1 MTESTDQLPLST
13 TDQRGRQ
20 SWFPK
25 RSVRESMGQM
35 GHLVRWVAVLAWVA
49 MVVAQAV
56 APALKASG
64 VATQWLIEGAD
75 MVGSVGSQLLVLVA
89 TIVAAWMVFTVGRDT
104 RMSLV
109 ARIALVAQTTI
120 VVVLAAPSARF
131 VLLPFACFFLGLV
144 TCSVAIV
151 ASFEALRQS
160 RSRAL
165 AMVLGLVAIAALPR
179 VLAVSML
186 AMTSPSKA
194 QSLAW
199 LASALVTL
207 SVVVHG
213 VAQLIAIAWF
223 ASRRKKTVSFATM
236 AVLVVV
242 MAMVWI
248 SVGAQPN
255 SPQWQVFVS
264 RIVEFMTPSPQ
275 SSLSASVDG
284 FVAML
289 GPCAAVAALL
299 SRGQMAAVVA
309 GFSLVLTAGTRL
321 DVPGHALTMLL
332 ASLAAVLAAR
342 DDVGMWETLLG
353 QRIGASTKGG
363 QAPELEGQSVGS
375 SVN

>member
-1 MTESTDQLPLST
+1 MTESTEQLPLLT
-13 TDQRGRQ
+13 TGQRGRR

-35 GHLVRWVAVLAWVA
+35 GRSVRWVAVLAWVA
-49 MVVAQAV
+49 AVMAQGV

-64 VATQWLIEGAD
+64 VATPWLIEGTD
-75 MVGSVGSQLLVLVA
+75 IVGSVGSQLLVLVA
-89 TIVAAWMVFTVGRDT
+89 TVVAAWMVSTVGRDT
-104 RMSLV
+104 RISLV

-144 TCSVAIV
+144 TCSVALV

-186 AMTSPSKA
+186 AMMSPSKA
-194 QSLAW
+194 QSFAG
-199 LASALVTL
+199 LASILVTL

-213 VAQLIAIAWF
+213 IAQLIAVAWF
-223 ASRRKKTVSFATM
+223 ASRRKTTVSLATM
-236 AVLVVV
+236 AVLVAT

-248 SVGAQPN
+248 SVGVQSN
-255 SPQWQVFVS
+255 SPQWQVFIS
-264 RIVEFMTPSPQ
+264 RTVEFMTPLPL
-275 SSLSASVDG
+275 SSLMASVDG

-299 SRGQMAAVVA
+299 SRGQMAAVVG

-353 QRIGASTKGG
+353 QRLGATAKAGRV
-363 QAPELEGQSVGS
+363 PNVEGQSAGS
-375 SVN
+375 SV